1 MAQEDNAP
9 VTQPDQGEGRP
20 VRRKDG
26 SQPVGVKSDLLL
38 FFFDALADAH
48 LLPQVQQGGLMKKK
62 PRATRE
68 VHHADNK
75 SLRRPAQG
83 DPL

>member
-1 MAQEDNAP
+1 MAQEDNSP
-9 VTQPDQGEGRP
+9 VTDPIDD
-20 VRRKDG
+20 KDW

-38 FFFDALADAH
+38 FFFDARADAH
-48 LLPQVQQGGLMKKK
+48 LLPQVQQGGLMKNK

-75 SLRRPAQG
+75 SLRRPAQSE
-83 DPL
+83 PL